1 MAALMLRFLVV
12 ACPVLTASV
21 DDVDWLAR
29 ANTIARTLLPE
40 FPESKELGLFDA
52 STALWRTSNGSG
64 DQLGWQNGYTLK
76 TLSNF
81 AACARRKGAF
91 PETVSA
97 VTAALDRTF
106 SALAWNAGRVA
117 GDNKYDDLNFWTSTW
132 RVAYAYT
139 GNTTYAKAATNLLY
153 NYVLKDSSWLVDS
166 AAPDAIWR
174 GTGPGVPCLGGALWD
189 KDAGYINAISNQ
201 WLLYNLADAGSL
213 DGVVARSDA
222 RAWAAEV
229 WDWVASSPMIN
240 DQHLFNDGLNPMPA
254 VAGVACANNEQQVW
268 TYNQGVVLGGLAELA
283 ATAETFEKRQELLN
297 AGIVIARAAATTL
310 VAKSTVN
317 GNATVDV
324 LDETACA
331 KAEDCRGNNEVF
343 KGMFV
348 QHLAHLVSVVEDG
361 TGPTADTEFFR
372 RFVRDNAASLWQHA
386 NSNAGSAKPPFF
398 GFLWQGPAP
407 ADQGSFYQT
416 TATQSIALDATTTSA
431 CL

>member
-1 MAALMLRFLVV
+1 MLRFLVV

-174 GTGPGVPCLGGALWD
+174 GTGPGVPCLGGALW
-189 KDAGYINAISNQ
+189 
-201 WLLYNLADAGSL
+201 
-213 DGVVARSDA
+213 
-222 RAWAAEV
+222 
-229 WDWVASSPMIN
+229 
-240 DQHLFNDGLNPMPA
+240 
-254 VAGVACANNEQQVW
+254 
-268 TYNQGVVLGGLAELA
+268 
-283 ATAETFEKRQELLN
+283 
-297 AGIVIARAAATTL
+297 VI
-310 VAKSTVN
+310 
-317 GNATVDV
+317 
-324 LDETACA
+324 
-331 KAEDCRGNNEVF
+331 
-343 KGMFV
+343 
-348 QHLAHLVSVVEDG
+348 
-361 TGPTADTEFFR
+361 
-372 RFVRDNAASLWQHA
+372 
-386 NSNAGSAKPPFF
+386 
-398 GFLWQGPAP
+398 
-407 ADQGSFYQT
+407 
-416 TATQSIALDATTTSA
+416 
-431 CL
+431 